1 MRRDA
6 KLRYATL
13 NPESPVPA
21 FDFIPDSG
29 IGNQEIMH
37 AFSSEYLSDDSD
49 GSKFGGRRGGDL
61 PVLGAPGDCRV
72 SQRPL
77 RWNVAHRPDRRPAD
91 GQRWQWI
98 LDGIRC
104 RCEGQRPLSLL
115 GGWHRL
121 E

>member
-13 NPESPVPA
+13 NPASPVPA
-21 FDFIPDSG
+21 FDFIPDSI

-37 AFSSEYLSDDSD
+37 AFSSEYLSYDSD
-49 GSKFGGRRGGDL
+49 GSESRGRGWCDL
-61 PVLGAPGDCRV
+61 PLLGAPGDRRV

-77 RWNVAHRPDRRPAD
+77 RRNVAHRPDRRPAD

-98 LDGIRC
+98 LD
-104 RCEGQRPLSLL
+104 
-115 GGWHRL
+115 
-121 E
+121 